1 MLTEC
6 FAVKISCL
14 LVCKRVVLVLH
25 AVQQICQITV
35 SPSTNANVT
44 QYK

>member
-6 FAVKISCL
+6 FAFKISCL
-14 LVCKRVVLVLH
+14 RVCQRVVLVLH
-25 AVQQICQITV
+25 AGQQICQITV
-35 SPSTNANVT
+35 SPSTNANVA